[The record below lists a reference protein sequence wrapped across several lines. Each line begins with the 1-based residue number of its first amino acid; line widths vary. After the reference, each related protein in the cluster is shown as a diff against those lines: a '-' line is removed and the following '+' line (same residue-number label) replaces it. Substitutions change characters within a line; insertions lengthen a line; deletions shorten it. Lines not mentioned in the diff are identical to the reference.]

1 FQHAGFR
8 YVASDQAL
16 QQFPSNYE
24 SDQLVS
30 QYLEFQYGTEYF
42 GVANFAQTLV
52 HLAQPYFQ
60 ETSCHRAMDIGC
72 ATGRASFELARYFDQ
87 VTGLDFSARFIQ
99 QAAYLAQ
106 GHRVRYQLPLEGE
119 LSDEKSC
126 SLEGIDR
133 VQLATKT

>member
-1 FQHAGFR
+1 IRVLHVTGVQTCDLPIWISTSNEALNSSRYAYRRHFFQHAGFR

-72 ATGRASFELARYFDQ
+72 ATGRASFELAR
-87 VTGLDFSARFIQ
+87 
-99 QAAYLAQ
+99 
-106 GHRVRYQLPLEGE
+106 
-119 LSDEKSC
+119 
-126 SLEGIDR
+126 
-133 VQLATKT
+133 